1 VIAIRPV
8 VASVPHAEVPARGEL
23 RIAHAA
29 LVEPGAGRR
38 LEQTLTIRG
47 GRIAAV
53 QPSEPDEEAGPW
65 GGLFVMP
72 GLVDLHVHLPPPFL
86 PAELRATLLLF
97 LAHGVTTVRDAG
109 SPWAWSLGTR
119 EQVSGGKL
127 PGPRVLSCGP
137 LLVGHESWPG
147 AVLVRSVGDVRGVIE
162 RLTRQSVDCV
172 KLLDSVSDEVAAAIR
187 EEAHAA
193 GLRVIGHV
201 PSTSDRLLLDEAQH
215 LTGLESAM
223 RTRHPA
229 ALAKAVSDS
238 LAEGVSHTPTLVV
251 LGRFAR
257 ASEGRASCGDGCR
270 YLPRYFQAVLWD
282 PRRIPALEAMVS
294 DLGFS
299 PRERFEAAKIVTRA
313 LAAGGVP
320 VLAGTDT
327 PTFFGAPGTSL
338 HEEIALLHEAGLSA
352 EEALAAATTRAGTA
366 LGIEGLGRIEAGAPA
381 DLLLLRNDPI
391 HAVETGTALDIVAV
405 IAGGRLY
412 SAMALNAALSDHALF
427 FADSVYATATDA
439 VVQAI
444 ALLTASRSRSS
455 GPAGR
460 AAGRTRAASC
470 GSRPRRARPRT
481 RSRAARPRP
490 SPS

>member
-1 VIAIRPV
+1 MKAALAAGLGLPLLVVLGTAAV

-119 EQVSGGKL
+119 EQVSGGNL

-201 PSTSDRLLLDEAQH
+201 PSTSDRLLLDEVQH

-229 ALAKAVSDS
+229 ALAKAVADS
-238 LAEGVSHTPTLVV
+238 LAEGASHTPTLVV

-257 ASEGRASCGDGCR
+257 AWEGQVSCGDACR
-270 YLPRYFQAVLWD
+270 FLPRYFPMVLWD
-282 PRRIPALEAMVS
+282 PRRIPALEAMVR

-299 PRERFEAAKIVTRA
+299 PRERFEAAKVVMRT
-313 LAAGGVP
+313 LAEGGVP
-320 VLAGTDT
+320 ILAGTDT
-327 PTFFGAPGTSL
+327 PTFFNVPGASL
-338 HEEIALLHEAGLSA
+338 HEEIVLLHEAGLSA
-352 EEALAAATTRAGTA
+352 EESLAAATTRAQEA
-366 LGIEGLGRIEAGAPA
+366 LGEERPVGIEPGAPA
-381 DLLLLRNDPI
+381 DLLLLRNDPVD
-391 HAVETGTALDIVAV
+391 AVETGTALDIVAV

-412 SAMALNAALSDHALF
+412 SSQELDASLSAYERF
-427 FADSVYATATDA
+427 FIDSAYTTGVEA
-439 VVQAI
+439 V
-444 ALLTASRSRSS
+444 TRSIF
-455 GPAGR
+455 
-460 AAGRTRAASC
+460 AASA
-470 GSRPRRARPRT
+470 PLQP
-481 RSRAARPRP
+481 
-490 SPS
+490 